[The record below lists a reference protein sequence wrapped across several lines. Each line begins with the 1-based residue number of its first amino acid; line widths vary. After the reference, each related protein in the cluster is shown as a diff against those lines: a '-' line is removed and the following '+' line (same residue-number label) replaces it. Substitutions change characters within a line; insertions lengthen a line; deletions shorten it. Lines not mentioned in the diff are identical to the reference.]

1 MNQPCERACVFQTGA
16 NCSRLRF
23 KTLVQKTRNM
33 YSSHLSLSPTVF
45 PQISPPAC
53 ASAQAGTSSWLGNW
67 VSNTIA
73 QPQSSTAL
81 WHRPVRALGSLQS
94 GGSNTSRFQVRS
106 QHTRIFRL
114 QVHGSRDRCF
124 VLCLDGVLP
133 MGPWLQVRALQC
145 HTNTVKLN
153 NKLAAIAIVIST
165 CFDLLPRTHQ
175 PQTLVRVCDRVFQT
189 ATACKTPT
197 VSSHM
202 EKGEQVR
209 RTVVCN
215 RSHHPDPS
223 GLAVFSSSCKK
234 SLPTQVPSGA

>member
-1 MNQPCERACVFQTGA
+1 MH
-16 NCSRLRF
+16 
-23 KTLVQKTRNM
+23 
-33 YSSHLSLSPTVF
+33 SSHLSLSPNVF

-81 WHRPVRALGSLQS
+81 WHRPGWALASLQS
-94 GGSNTSRFQVRS
+94 GGSNTSRLQVRS
-106 QHTRIFRL
+106 QHTSIFRL
-114 QVHGSRDRCF
+114 QVRGSRDRCF
-124 VLCLDGVLP
+124 VLCLDSVLP
-133 MGPWLQVRALQC
+133 VGPWLQVRALQC

-175 PQTLVRVCDRVFQT
+175 PQTLVRVCDHVFQT
-189 ATACKTPT
+189 ATACKTHT

-202 EKGEQVR
+202 EKGEKVR
-209 RTVVCN
+209 KTIIYN
-215 RSHHPDPS
+215 TSHHPDTS
-223 GLAVFSSSCKK
+223 GLAVFSSSCKRP
-234 SLPTQVPSGA
+234 LPTQVPSGAWVLISAR